1 MRWYGWEKRSLVN
14 WIIGLKKK
22 KKTRWERQKM
32 EDMVDLEE
40 AGQRSKIESDGVP
53 QGEDKK
59 AEGDTWRNDGW

>member
-1 MRWYGWEKRSLVN
+1 
-14 WIIGLKKK
+14 
-22 KKTRWERQKM
+22 M

-59 AEGDTWRNDGW
+59 AEGDTWRNVGW